1 MHNPE
6 RYPDPLQPW
15 WQRLVGAALAALLL
29 VAPPLYAYPLD
40 GLYEATVPASGED
53 EAARRKDFRTA
64 LAQVMVRV
72 SADPA
77 VIQTAES
84 LLDEAA
90 TLVYRYEYRDQPPP
104 GVERTVARWLRV
116 KFHQQPLL
124 EAMGRAG
131 IATWGSERPL
141 TLLWPAT
148 DIDGKREFVSQPHPL
163 LTELLQHTRQLG
175 LPAVLPLLDLEDH
188 THIEAS
194 DVWLGF
200 SRALWTAS
208 MRYKPDAILTLCLE
222 SQSDETRW
230 TLYLKDA
237 APQEWRTA
245 GVARVDQGLSQ
256 LATTL
261 ADRFGRSLRVEDQE
275 SAVPIRVT
283 RIRDFNHYLDVIDYL
298 ESLELTSR
306 VTVRHVHTR
315 GVVFYV
321 HTYLGANAVRSAIA
335 LGERLQPLAGLGE
348 DGTPWYQAR

>member
-6 RYPDPLQPW
+6 RYPDCLQPW
-15 WQRLVGAALAALLL
+15 RRLIRAALAVLLL

-53 EAARRKDFRTA
+53 EAARRKDFRAA

-72 SADPA
+72 SSDPA
-77 VIQTAES
+77 VIQTAEP
-84 LLDEAA
+84 LLDEAS

-104 GVERTVARWLRV
+104 GVEQTVARWLRV
-116 KFHQQPLL
+116 RFHQQPLL

-141 TLLWPAT
+141 TLIWLAT
-148 DIDGKREFVSQPHPL
+148 DSGGKREFVPQSHPL
-163 LTELLQHTRQLG
+163 PTRLLQHARQLG
-175 LPAVLPLLDLEDH
+175 LPVVLPLLDLEDY

-200 SRALWTAS
+200 SHALWTAS
-208 MRYKPDAILTLCLE
+208 TRYKPDAVLTLCLQT
-222 SQSDETRW
+222 QSDETRW

-237 APQEWRTA
+237 APQQWRTA

-256 LATTL
+256 LATVL

-306 VTVRHVHTR
+306 VTVRHVDTR
-315 GVVFYV
+315 GIVFYV

-335 LGERLQPLAGLGE
+335 LGKRLQPLAGSGE
-348 DGTPWYQAR
+348 DGTHWYQAR